1 MSNEIIDFIKKQD
14 SVFDASKYFGGM
26 TNLLNLSKTN
36 NELKDF
42 IDTKFKSSLQII
54 GDKGVKHKF
63 NFYILDFE
71 VDNSYPGYSNV
82 NLTANLILDYP
93 NLTDNEILR
102 IGRWVSEYCDEGE
115 LYAVTTPV
123 GAFPTDSYYMVMIQ
137 EINGKPVPWKLG
149 TSFPNPDDMIS
160 DKEINKL
167 LNKGVN
173 GKEPV
178 TESLIRLQSLFGK
191 TL

>member
-1 MSNEIIDFIKKQD
+1 
-14 SVFDASKYFGGM
+14 
-26 TNLLNLSKTN
+26 
-36 NELKDF
+36 
-42 IDTKFKSSLQII
+42 
-54 GDKGVKHKF
+54 
-63 NFYILDFE
+63 
-71 VDNSYPGYSNV
+71 
-82 NLTANLILDYP
+82 
-93 NLTDNEILR
+93 
-102 IGRWVSEYCDEGE
+102 
-115 LYAVTTPV
+115 
-123 GAFPTDSYYMVMIQ
+123 MVMIQ

-160 DKEINKL
+160 DEEINKL